1 MSKSKSLCKVK
12 ILLEPH
18 DEPWW
23 KFHILSGLYGGKRGG
38 GVVCMFCEG
47 SIFLIYLV
55 AINVLIAL
63 QFTGQFG
70 MVCY

>member
-1 MSKSKSLCKVK
+1 MN
-12 ILLEPH
+12 H
-18 DEPWW
+18 
-23 KFHILSGLYGGKRGG
+23 GGSFTYYLGFMVVREGG